1 MNPASRKSGQVL
13 SVSHSLARVKIKRS
27 STCATCSC
35 AGICSPFG
43 KDWMVIEAL
52 NPHGAKQGQEVVV
65 TYQMEDQLKAS
76 FILYIIP
83 LISLV
88 AGAAAG
94 VWLDPLGN
102 QDLSSV
108 SGGFGL
114 LVFSYLA
121 IRAYSR
127 NKYSGKRGFQPVI
140 HEILSHGKTD
150 SLQNPH

>member
-1 MNPASRKSGQVL
+1 MNPVNRKIGQVL

-27 STCATCSC
+27 NTCSTCSC

-43 KDWMVIEAL
+43 KDWMIIEAL
-52 NPHGAKQGQEVVV
+52 NPPGAKQGQEVVV
-65 TYQMEDQLKAS
+65 TYKMEDQLKAS

-94 VWLDPLGN
+94 LWLDPLNN

-108 SGGFGL
+108 LGGFGL
-114 LVFSYLA
+114 LLVCYIA

-127 NKYSGKRGFQPVI
+127 NKYRRKQSFQPVI
-140 HEILSHGKTD
+140 QEIIPDRNKH
-150 SLQNPH
+150 P